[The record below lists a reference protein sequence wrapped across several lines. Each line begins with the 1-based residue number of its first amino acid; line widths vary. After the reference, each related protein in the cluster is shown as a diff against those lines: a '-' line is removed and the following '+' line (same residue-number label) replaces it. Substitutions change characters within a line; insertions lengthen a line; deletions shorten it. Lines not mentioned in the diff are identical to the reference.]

1 MDEIFEIYDEYCV
14 VYHSI
19 DFPISGNYTK
29 EQFPK
34 SVASL
39 LHMYEQNILLGCQKN
54 ELINEPNIIFA
65 IGTGNINNETNCEQ
79 YTILCVPLSKVP
91 DVLITIYDDVG
102 DIYSE
107 LIQMYTQLSHN
118 TLSFVFAISLEYN
131 YTCIFQTNL

>member
-1 MDEIFEIYDEYCV
+1 MMFNI
-14 VYHSI
+14 
-19 DFPISGNYTK
+19 
-29 EQFPK
+29 
-34 SVASL
+34 
-39 LHMYEQNILLGCQKN
+39 YEQNILLGCQKN

>member
-1 MDEIFEIYDEYCV
+1 MDEILEIYDEYCV
-14 VYHSI
+14 VYPLI

-29 EQFPK
+29 EQFPEG
-34 SVASL
+34 VASL
-39 LHMYEQNILLGCQKN
+39 LHMYEKNILLRCNKN

-65 IGTGNINNETNCEQ
+65 IGSGNINIDTNCEQ
-79 YTILCVPLSKVP
+79 YTILCVPLSKVTG
-91 DVLITIYDDVG
+91 VLITIYDDIE

-118 TLSFVFAISLEYN
+118 TLSFVFAISLGYD